1 MLVFVCFSRA
11 NYTLYYSLCNDKM
24 CIIMLCG
31 SLDRRGV
38 WGRID
43 TCICMTEFFCY
54 SPETNTRLLIGYTAI
69 QNKTTFNGICKRHSL
84 KVLLLLITASSLLG
98 CIPGKSQR
106 HRSQHATGSQGHK
119 ESDTTSVQFS
129 SVAHSCPTLCNPM
142 GCSTPGLPVRHQ
154 LPEFTQT
161 HVR

>member
-1 MLVFVCFSRA
+1 MGGEFGREW
-11 NYTLYYSLCNDKM
+11 KH
-24 CIIMLCG
+24 IMYGWVPLL
-31 SLDRRGV
+31 SI
-38 WGRID
+38 WN
-43 TCICMTEFFCY
+43 
-54 SPETNTRLLIGYTAI
+54 NTTLLIGYTAI

-161 HVR
+161 HVRWVGDAIQQGILAFWILQFAFNSFS

>member
-1 MLVFVCFSRA
+1 MFVCFSRA

-69 QNKTTFNGICKRHSL
+69 QNKKLKECGFSEDFIDNLTNIPDNKPISL
-84 KVLLLLITASSLLG
+84 EKV
-98 CIPGKSQR
+98 K
-106 HRSQHATGSQGHK
+106 
-119 ESDTTSVQFS
+119 
-129 SVAHSCPTLCNPM
+129 
-142 GCSTPGLPVRHQ
+142 
-154 LPEFTQT
+154 
-161 HVR
+161 

>member
-69 QNKTTFNGICKRHSL
+69 QNKKLKECGFSEDFIDNLTNIPDNKPISL
-84 KVLLLLITASSLLG
+84 EKV
-98 CIPGKSQR
+98 K
-106 HRSQHATGSQGHK
+106 
-119 ESDTTSVQFS
+119 
-129 SVAHSCPTLCNPM
+129 
-142 GCSTPGLPVRHQ
+142 
-154 LPEFTQT
+154 
-161 HVR
+161 